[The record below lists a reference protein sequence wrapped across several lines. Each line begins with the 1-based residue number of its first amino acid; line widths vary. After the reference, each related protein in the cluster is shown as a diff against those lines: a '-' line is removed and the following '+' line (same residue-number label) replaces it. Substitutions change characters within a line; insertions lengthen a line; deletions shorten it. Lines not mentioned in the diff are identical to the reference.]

1 VYRKTRGFPE
11 MGDPQNGYN
20 LIIYNPMKIMKI
32 VYLGPSLGH
41 LHIIFGNPALFN
53 I

>member
-1 VYRKTRGFPE
+1 

-32 VYLGPSLGH
+32 DYLGPSLGH